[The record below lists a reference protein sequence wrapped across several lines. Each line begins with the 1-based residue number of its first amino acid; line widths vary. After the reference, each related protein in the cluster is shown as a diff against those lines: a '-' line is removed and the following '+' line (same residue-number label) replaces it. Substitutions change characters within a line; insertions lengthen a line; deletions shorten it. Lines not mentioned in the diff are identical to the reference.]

1 MARAQ
6 QMVVVA
12 ADTITLLSYVSSIIK
27 SCLGVITFF
36 FFSLC
41 FCLGPA
47 SLATTERSGKL
58 TEFMSNLAWDFA
70 IKEGFRVFKEM
81 PQNQ

>member
-27 SCLGVITFF
+27 SCLGVITF